1 MSPLPQYAFDFT
13 MDLSLHINAD
23 DNGNEGR
30 FVNDCFGRVWDRG
43 RVDSDA
49 ANARYHICWDDTNQI
64 PVLFVVAKERQIAQG
79 EEIVVDYGNKM
90 C

>member
-30 FVNDCFGRVWDRG
+30 YVNDCFGRMWEQGKVTQSSFLFFYFAVVCFTILSLRL
-43 RVDSDA
+43 
-49 ANARYHICWDDTNQI
+49 I
-64 PVLFVVAKERQIAQG
+64 PVLRMRVI
-79 EEIVVDYGNKM
+79 
-90 C
+90 